1 MYKTVVY
8 ALINGGITHKN
19 SRYHKKVMV
28 HSMTLLKCQCT
39 AE

>member
-19 SRYHKKVMV
+19 SRYHKKSDVTQ
-28 HSMTLLKCQCT
+28 HDI
-39 AE
+39 A